1 MDGKKKKLKLH
12 LPHVYTII
20 FVLMAVF
27 AVLTWVVPSGA
38 FERTTVEA
46 GGGTREVTVAGTYAP
61 VDKTGVADGEAF
73 DLRQGIFD
81 VLMAP
86 TRGIQDAI
94 DVIAFIFLVGGAI
107 TVINKTGAIET
118 GIGSIVKRLHN
129 RDVLIIPITMLLFSI
144 GGTVIGMSEET
155 IPFFAIFV
163 PIMIAAG
170 FDSMTAFMIVFVGP
184 QIGYTASTMNP
195 FSVLIAEG
203 VVGIQGNPQLWLRV
217 IVWAIL
223 TGLAIAWVTR
233 YAMRVKKHPELS
245 ITREEDRAHRDTS
258 SDVLVDT
265 VLSGRQKGVLVVFV
279 LGIALIVWG
288 LITQGWYMDE
298 ISGVFVA
305 MGVLSGLIAGLTEGE
320 IAEEFINGFADFAYA
335 AIVVGMARAI
345 LIIAQDGMI
354 IDTILNALAGALTG
368 VPSIVYTSIMYA
380 TLSFLTIL
388 VPSSSGLASLT
399 MPILGPL
406 TELMGLNPEA
416 AVTAVTMAES
426 TMCFLI
432 PTNAVLIAG
441 LGICKI
447 SLGTWWKTVWK
458 FFALVVAAGLV
469 FTAVSGI
476 IPV

>member
-1 MDGKKKKLKLH
+1 MSEGARKFRLH

-20 FVLMAVF
+20 FVLIAVF
-27 AVLTWVVPSGA
+27 AVLTWIVPSGA
-38 FERTTVEA
+38 FERTEVEA
-46 GGGTREVTVAGTYAP
+46 GGSIREVTVAGTYTP
-61 VDKTGVADGEAF
+61 VDKSGVEDGEPF
-73 DLRQGIFD
+73 DLRQGIFE

-118 GIGSIVKRLHN
+118 GIGSIVKRLRN
-129 RDVLIIPITMLLFSI
+129 KDVLIIPITMLLFSI

-203 VVGIQGNPQLWLRV
+203 IIGIQGNPLLWLRV
-217 IVWAIL
+217 ISWIIL
-223 TGLAIAWVTR
+223 TSLAIVWVTR
-233 YAMRVKKHPELS
+233 YAVRVKKNPALS
-245 ITREEDRAHRDTS
+245 YTRETDSVYHDAS
-258 SDVLVDT
+258 SDALANT
-265 VLSGRQKGVLVVFV
+265 ELTGRQKGVLVIFV
-279 LGIALIVWG
+279 AGIALIIWG
-288 LITQGWYMDE
+288 LISQGWYMDE

-305 MGVLSGLIAGLTEGE
+305 MGILSGIVGGLSESE
-320 IAEEFINGFADFAYA
+320 IAEEFIKGFADFAYA
-335 AIVVGMARAI
+335 AMVVGMARAI
-345 LIIAQDGMI
+345 LIVAQDGMI
-354 IDTILNALAGALTG
+354 IDTILNALAGSLAG
-368 VPSIVYTSIMYA
+368 VPGIIYTSIMYVI
-380 TLSFLTIL
+380 LGFLTIL

-399 MPILGPL
+399 MPIIGPL

-447 SLGTWWKTVWK
+447 SLGTWWKAVWK
-458 FFALVVAAGLV
+458 FFALVVIAGLV
-469 FTAVSGI
+469 FTAISGL
-476 IPV
+476 IPA